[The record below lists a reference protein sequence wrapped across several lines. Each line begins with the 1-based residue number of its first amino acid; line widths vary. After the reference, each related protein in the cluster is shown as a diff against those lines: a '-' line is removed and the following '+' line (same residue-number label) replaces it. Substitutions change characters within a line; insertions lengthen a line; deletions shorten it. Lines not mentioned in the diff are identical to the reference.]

1 MPTPK
6 VEKMMSFSPHPKHAF
21 TRPLACA
28 ALVATLLTACD
39 KKDAQKQ
46 AGPPPKPEVEVVVV
60 HAQPVSLTTELPG
73 RTTPFRIAEIRPQVG
88 GILQKRLFTEGAE
101 VKEGQL
107 LYQLDPAPY
116 QAALASAQASR
127 QHAEASVAGAQATV
141 DRYRPLAAA
150 AAVSRQDLDNAVAT
164 LKQSQADVASAEASI
179 KTAQVNL
186 SYTKIASP
194 ISGRSGRSSVTEG
207 ALVTADQTASLVT
220 VTQLDPIYV
229 DITQP
234 SGTLLRLRR
243 ELAAGRIKGA
253 GADQA
258 AVKLTLEDGTNYDP
272 PGKLQFSEVTVD
284 QGTGSVTLRA
294 LFPNDQGMLLPGLF
308 VRATLEEGIRPD
320 GILVP
325 QQGVT
330 HNERGE
336 PTALVVD
343 PDGKAAVRLLTTDR
357 AIGDK
362 WLISKGL
369 NEGDR
374 VIVKGLQM
382 VRPGAEVVAQEVSL
396 APDGRSEPVVKAAAN
411 AAGAAPTAR

>member
-1 MPTPK
+1 
-6 VEKMMSFSPHPKHAF
+6 MMILSGRN
-21 TRPLACA
+21 RPFAIFALIAMLAA
-28 ALVATLLTACD
+28 GCD
-39 KKDAQKQ
+39 KKDEHKQ
-46 AGPPPKPEVEVVVV
+46 AGPPPKPAVEFVVL

-73 RTTPFRIAEIRPQVG
+73 RTTPFRVAEIRPQVG
-88 GILQKRLFTEGAE
+88 GILQKRLFTEGSA

-107 LYQLDPAPY
+107 LYQIDPASY
-116 QAALASAQASR
+116 QAALASAEASL
-127 QHAEASVAGAQATV
+127 QHAEASVAAAQATV

-164 LKQSQADVASAEASI
+164 LKQNQADVASAQAAI

-186 SYTKIASP
+186 SYTKIVSP

-207 ALVTADQTASLVT
+207 ALVTADQPTSLAT

-234 SGTLLRLRR
+234 STTLLRLRR
-243 ELAAGRIKGA
+243 ELAAGRLKSA

-258 AVKLTLEDGTNYDP
+258 VVRLTLEDGTVYDQ
-272 PGKLQFSEVTVD
+272 PGRLQFSEVTVD

-294 LFPNDQGMLLPGLF
+294 LFPNSQGVLLPGMF
-308 VRATLEEGIRPD
+308 VRATLEEGIQPN
-320 GILVP
+320 GILAP

-343 PDGKAAVRLLTTDR
+343 ADGKAALRVLTTDR
-357 AIGDK
+357 AVGDK
-362 WLISKGL
+362 WLVSQGL

-374 VIVKGLQM
+374 LIVKGLQM
-382 VRPGAEVVAQEVSL
+382 VHPGAEVAPQEVTL
-396 APDGRSEPVVKAAAN
+396 APDGRTAPVVKAAD
-411 AAGAAPTAR
+411 AAGNPATAH

>member
-1 MPTPK
+1 
-6 VEKMMSFSPHPKHAF
+6 VESTQKAESDSMMILSGRN
-21 TRPLACA
+21 RPFAIF
-28 ALVATLLTACD
+28 ALIATLAAGCD
-39 KKDAQKQ
+39 KKDERKQ
-46 AGPPPKPEVEVVVV
+46 AGPPPKPAVEFVIL

-73 RTTPFRIAEIRPQVG
+73 RTTPFRVAEIRPQVG
-88 GILQKRLFTEGAE
+88 GILQKRLFTEGNA

-107 LYQLDPAPY
+107 LYQIDPAPY
-116 QAALASAQASR
+116 QAALASTEASL
-127 QHAEASVAGAQATV
+127 QHAEASVAAAQATV

-150 AAVSRQDLDNAVAT
+150 AAVSHQDLDNAVAT
-164 LKQSQADVASAEASI
+164 LKQNQADVASAQAAI

-186 SYTKIASP
+186 SYTKIVSP

-207 ALVTADQTASLVT
+207 ALVTADQPTSLAT

-234 SGTLLRLRR
+234 STTLLRLRR
-243 ELAAGRIKGA
+243 ELAAGRLKSA

-258 AVKLTLEDGTNYDP
+258 AVRLTLEDGTVYDQ
-272 PGKLQFSEVTVD
+272 PGRLQFSEVTVD

-294 LFPNDQGMLLPGLF
+294 LFPNSQGVLLPGMF
-308 VRATLEEGIRPD
+308 VRATLEEGIQPN
-320 GILVP
+320 GILAP

-343 PDGKAAVRLLTTDR
+343 ADGKAALRVLTTDR

-362 WLISKGL
+362 WLVSQGL

-374 VIVKGLQM
+374 LIVKGLQM
-382 VRPGAEVVAQEVSL
+382 VHPGTEVAPQEVTL
-396 APDGRSEPVVKAAAN
+396 APDGRTAPVVKAAD
-411 AAGAAPTAR
+411 AAGAPATAH